1 MVGIGKG
8 GQRVVDHLVEVTD
21 MVEIGSATQRSRT
34 NVLMSRHLCEL
45 VIQSPE
51 SAWEASLSP

>member
-21 MVEIGSATQRSRT
+21 MVEIGSATQRSRKT
-34 NVLMSRHLCEL
+34 VLMSRHLYEL